1 MSRHSDGSRFGPYV
15 IFLID
20 YPNIKSLKHRNTEKS
35 KGSNTKRWERSY
47 KGRGLGAENDNSVSS
62 ASHCRT
68 VKIMSL

>member
-35 KGSNTKRWERSY
+35 KVSNTKDGREVTRAEVWEQKMTTALVLR
-47 KGRGLGAENDNSVSS
+47 L
-62 ASHCRT
+62 T
-68 VKIMSL
+68 VELSR